1 MSRRGLVLLT
11 ALGTTVLLA
20 LLGALAAAVVVW
32 GGLYNVA
39 ATAQHL
45 QPVFSVVTRAM
56 HQSVRLR
63 ARDVRVPPGLDD
75 ARVVRRGALCFQA
88 NCVQC
93 HGAPGVAPDPIGRS
107 MQPLPGPL
115 HMAAHDWSAAELYW
129 ITRHGIKMS
138 GMPAWEFR
146 MDESDL
152 WAVVAFL
159 NRLPELRPSDYRVL
173 AAPLAGQAC
182 TRGG

>member
-138 GMPAWEFR
+138 GMPAWGYHL
-146 MDESDL
+146 SDDDM
-152 WAVVAFL
+152 WAAVAFIEVL
-159 NRLPELRPSDYRVL
+159 PRLTPQAYREATAQG
-173 AAPLAGQAC
+173 AAP
-182 TRGG
+182 